1 MKPRVLVVDDEPAI
15 RDTMRMILDYE
26 GYETL
31 LAASGEEGLAAIE
44 RDAPDMVF
52 LDIKM
57 PGLDGLEVL
66 NRLRSLND
74 TVPVVIV
81 SAHGTTST
89 ALEAGR
95 LGAFRFIE
103 KPLSKDYVLDAV
115 REGLELGR
123 LRTENLQLRSALEA
137 RHQLVGASPALKGIM
152 DQVRRAAPTTATV
165 LLLGESGV
173 GKELIARAIHRN
185 SQRARQRF
193 VEVNC
198 AAIPEELIE
207 SELFG
212 HERGAF
218 TGATEK
224 QTGKFEQADG
234 GTIFLDE
241 IGDMSAKTQA
251 KVLRVLQ
258 EGEVERLGSNKTL
271 KVDVRV
277 IAATNKDLEEEIAA
291 GRFRDD
297 LYFRLSVIPIHVP
310 PLRERAEDIPQLV
323 QHFAQQFSQNNS
335 RRAAKFS
342 PGAIQALMQNRWR
355 GNIRELRNVV
365 ERLLIMSDRDVIE
378 ADDVAASSRGGRASV
393 GLSGVSVIEGSA
405 IGSAAI
411 SPSAPV
417 APAAQPAPISQFSVP
432 QSPIPQSDSPTIPQ
446 SPPSA
451 PVPATLRDFKEVSE
465 RAFLVEKLRENGWN
479 ISKTAEVIDT
489 PRSNLYKKLEQYNIK
504 QDE

>member
-1 MKPRVLVVDDEPAI
+1 MKPRILVVDDEPAI
-15 RDTMRMILDYE
+15 RDTMRMILDYD
-26 GYETL
+26 GYETV
-31 LAASGEEGLAAIE
+31 LAASGQEALQVVE
-44 RDAPDMVF
+44 RDAPDLVF

-57 PGLDGLEVL
+57 PGMDGLEVL
-66 NRLRSLND
+66 SRIRASNV

-81 SAHGTTST
+81 SAHGSVTQ

-103 KPLSKDYVLDAV
+103 KPLSKDYVIDAV
-115 REGLELGR
+115 REGLELGN
-123 LRTENLQLRSALEA
+123 LRKENRQLRSVLDA
-137 RHQLVGASPALKGIM
+137 RHQLVGDSGSLRGIM

-173 GKELIARAIHRN
+173 GKELVARAIYRH
-185 SQRARQRF
+185 SQRSKERF

-224 QTGKFEQADG
+224 QVGKFEQADG

-258 EGEVERLGSNKTL
+258 EGEVERLGSNKTI

-277 IAATNKDLEEEIAA
+277 IAATNKNLEDEIAE

-297 LYFRLSVIPIHVP
+297 LYFRLSVIPIYVP
-310 PLRERAEDIPQLV
+310 PLRERIEDIPALV
-323 QHFAQQFSQNNS
+323 QHFAQQFSQNNN
-335 RRAAKFS
+335 RRASRFS
-342 PGAIQALMQNRWR
+342 PGALQALMQAKWR

-378 ADDVAASSRGGRASV
+378 AADVHTFARVSSRPAT
-393 GLSGVSVIEGSA
+393 A
-405 IGSAAI
+405 APTIGQ
-411 SPSAPV
+411 
-417 APAAQPAPISQFSVP
+417 APAAALSTPVEPATATDVTIEEPIAVM
-432 QSPIPQSDSPTIPQ
+432 
-446 SPPSA
+446 PPPR
-451 PVPATLRDFKEVSE
+451 PVWPATLREFKEVSE
-465 RAFLVEKLRENGWN
+465 RAFLLEKLKEHGWN